1 MYQSLS
7 PFFKK
12 LKKKLEKKSK
22 NVLKILNGADNA
34 QPASVP
40 KYLFTCKSSIHSVMV
55 SNIQVQTLQHILYHC
70 LHHNVLG

>member
-12 LKKKLEKKSK
+12 LKKKLEKKKNSK

-34 QPASVP
+34 QPASVST
-40 KYLFTCKSSIHSVMV
+40 YLPV
-55 SNIQVQTLQHILYHC
+55 SLPFIQ
-70 LHHNVLG
+70 

>member
-12 LKKKLEKKSK
+12 LKKKLGKKNSK

-34 QPASVP
+34 QPASVST
-40 KYLFTCKSSIHSVMV
+40 YLPV
-55 SNIQVQTLQHILYHC
+55 SLPFIQ
-70 LHHNVLG
+70 

>member
-34 QPASVP
+34 QPASVST
-40 KYLFTCKSSIHSVMV
+40 YLPV
-55 SNIQVQTLQHILYHC
+55 SLPFIQ
-70 LHHNVLG
+70 